1 MPIIS
6 CSGCG
11 HGISDRATKCVNCGC
26 ALVPL
31 DTSPEPEAAP
41 AVTPVASVPVRQE
54 QLPFF
59 SVATHKFVVMCI
71 VTVGIYQYYWIYLQ
85 WRRIARTA
93 FQPISPFW
101 RTFFAPLWGFSLFW
115 RIRTRSQLD
124 GGHPRWHA
132 GVLGTAYLVL
142 SLTWRLPEPWSL
154 ISLFGFLP
162 LIPVQRTIEE
172 INARQAAGDLPNR
185 SYSGANVLGIII
197 GSGILALAVVGM
209 LTKQ

>member
-6 CSGCG
+6 CPGCG
-11 HGISDRATKCVNCGC
+11 HGISDRAAKCVNCGR
-26 ALVPL
+26 ALIPL
-31 DTSPEPEAAP
+31 DTSPEADAAP
-41 AVTPVASVPVRQE
+41 VGMSGASAPVPQE

-71 VTVGIYQYYWIYLQ
+71 VTVGLYQYYWIYLQ
-85 WRRIARTA
+85 WRRIARMS
-93 FQPISPFW
+93 FEPISPFW

-124 GGHPRWHA
+124 GAVPRWHA

-172 INARQAAGDLPNR
+172 INARQAAGELPNR
-185 SYSGANVLGIII
+185 GYSGANVLGIIL
-197 GSGILALAVVGM
+197 GSGILALTLVGV